1 MSCFNCYSS
10 RKVDADLVDKI
21 LDRGHRLRS
30 AMVQSILNND
40 PFNPDVIY
48 SQERKAV
55 KLDELPPDTND
66 KIKAFLQ
73 GDPMSREDEVSTLET
88 LRSMSAVD
96 LCKATD
102 RTYRSEDPCDCLTC
116 FEYKEKDL
124 NCDLKRVDANNEIT
138 QKIQERYKSEAGNY
152 LKFVDS
158 VKISVNSVVLNE
170 AGDRKVLGSLAKDK
184 AAGVGQTFFL
194 EYQLPEVLAKNHQKN
209 KAKIDSG
216 RDFGNI
222 VRLCSRRSH
231 QQAITFKQT
240 SIHDLGGLK
249 ISVQLGCGRL
259 YFGKEFIDAITNNKE
274 NSMVLGSDD
283 LSSCGS
289 DIVDKMSEFYSPKTA
304 QQIPSIQ
311 KLVPQR
317 TKTQAFGSLVSKTRK
332 PEPAVRKYEPVV
344 RKHEPFIRKPEPVN
358 RKPEPV
364 AEKPKPPLQSSKTVL
379 FGFVYVSEAQL
390 SREVMNSYLTC
401 QLFAQDDV
409 STSNLVAFDSDP
421 VYNFCQQIP
430 LVYEEELLFKLR
442 ENFMVVEFFEKGQ
455 PKDFLIGISKLPLH
469 QFYLAYRNPV
479 VVKYLSE
486 RKFPVIGTDG
496 WESVFNPNDGEVV
509 GQAHILVA
517 LGTKEQIDHLESER
531 GFKNS
536 IVKAKTAPIFK
547 TADVGVQSNMEPKEN
562 IEALLK
568 QLVAK
573 KEEHSVRMENSTNTE
588 PVRDTTT
595 NTEPEV
601 RTSANISPETRI
613 SPNVSE
619 TRTSPSTIPE
629 VRSTSDL
636 LNSLQK
642 ALSIDN
648 IKEKS
653 FFKAHVAI
661 NSALHLPSRRKCKSK
676 RSKGRNGKSEDILPS
691 TYVSFEGHKGDL
703 KITPIVPKSTNP
715 KWDFRCDVGL
725 PLEYLTD
732 NQKFLVFKVWRK
744 STNTTMTPNMQTDH
758 VIGFATVDLTVL
770 SAGLPSI
777 QGWFNINDLSKKCNG
792 QINVISVVSPQ
803 PDTRVFVLQIHVTPL
818 ENVTQYKSEK
828 CCSGHPTTSAE
839 PPDPTCEPN
848 ELLGRALKRKFTELD
863 EITQRLRLRL
873 SKVTNDESDTS
884 NDEIADEFERD
895 INTLCVEDDFDMVD
909 FEEEA
914 HVFNVNREVGLL
926 RTDQMLVEGK
936 QKIDQLLEKLSLMSG
951 ENSSRY
957 VSGCSDVRLD
967 TEAIFNE
974 LDSGSRPNL
983 YSSASFSREMEQKF
997 GSFGNSESSSVGS
1010 ERRAGPEGEGHVTE
1024 AKAND

>member
-1 MSCFNCYSS
+1 
-10 RKVDADLVDKI
+10 
-21 LDRGHRLRS
+21 
-30 AMVQSILNND
+30 
-40 PFNPDVIY
+40 
-48 SQERKAV
+48 
-55 KLDELPPDTND
+55 
-66 KIKAFLQ
+66 
-73 GDPMSREDEVSTLET
+73 
-88 LRSMSAVD
+88 
-96 LCKATD
+96 
-102 RTYRSEDPCDCLTC
+102 
-116 FEYKEKDL
+116 
-124 NCDLKRVDANNEIT
+124 
-138 QKIQERYKSEAGNY
+138 
-152 LKFVDS
+152 
-158 VKISVNSVVLNE
+158 
-170 AGDRKVLGSLAKDK
+170 
-184 AAGVGQTFFL
+184 
-194 EYQLPEVLAKNHQKN
+194 
-209 KAKIDSG
+209 
-216 RDFGNI
+216 
-222 VRLCSRRSH
+222 
-231 QQAITFKQT
+231 
-240 SIHDLGGLK
+240 
-249 ISVQLGCGRL
+249 
-259 YFGKEFIDAITNNKE
+259 
-274 NSMVLGSDD
+274 MVLGSDD

-358 RKPEPV
+358 RKPEPI
-364 AEKPKPPLQSSKTVL
+364 AEKPKPPLESSKTVL

-430 LVYEEELLFKLR
+430 LVYDEELLFKLR
-442 ENFMVVEFFEKGQ
+442 ENFMVVEFFEKGR

-509 GQAHILVA
+509 GQAQILVA

-619 TRTSPSTIPE
+619 TRSSPSTIPE

-691 TYVSFEGHKGDL
+691 TYVSFEGYKGDL

-715 KWDFRCDVGL
+715 KWDFRCDVAL

-792 QINVISVVSPQ
+792 QINVISVVSLQ
-803 PDTRVFVLQIHVTPL
+803 PDTRVFVYRST
-818 ENVTQYKSEK
+818 
-828 CCSGHPTTSAE
+828 
-839 PPDPTCEPN
+839 
-848 ELLGRALKRKFTELD
+848 
-863 EITQRLRLRL
+863 
-873 SKVTNDESDTS
+873 
-884 NDEIADEFERD
+884 
-895 INTLCVEDDFDMVD
+895 
-909 FEEEA
+909 
-914 HVFNVNREVGLL
+914 
-926 RTDQMLVEGK
+926 
-936 QKIDQLLEKLSLMSG
+936 
-951 ENSSRY
+951 
-957 VSGCSDVRLD
+957 
-967 TEAIFNE
+967 
-974 LDSGSRPNL
+974 
-983 YSSASFSREMEQKF
+983 
-997 GSFGNSESSSVGS
+997 
-1010 ERRAGPEGEGHVTE
+1010 
-1024 AKAND
+1024 